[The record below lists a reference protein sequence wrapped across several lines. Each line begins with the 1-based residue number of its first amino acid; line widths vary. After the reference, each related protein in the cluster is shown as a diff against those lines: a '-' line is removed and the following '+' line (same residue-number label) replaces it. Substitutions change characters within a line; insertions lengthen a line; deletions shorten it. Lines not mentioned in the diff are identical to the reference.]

1 MRISEICTILKRGK
15 YPLEKKTHVREISNF
30 KKVLNLILF
39 IKKLIAIRERV
50 RFRITRNITQLF
62 DGGLLWCAQVG
73 HVSGQLDI

>member
-1 MRISEICTILKRGK
+1 MRIFEICTILKRGK

-30 KKVLNLILF
+30 KNVLNLILF
-39 IKKLIAIRERV
+39 KKLIAIRERV
-50 RFRITRNITQLF
+50 RFRITRNIAQLF